1 MYEWGDDEGRRTT
14 TSTRTMM
21 VMMGRSAQGQ
31 GQWGQEE
38 TKEFIKIRTELERDS
53 ALTKRSKVLWDAVS
67 SKMLERGFIRTSD
80 QCKCKWKNLLNRYKG
95 QETSDPENGRQ
106 CPFFEELHALFSE
119 REKNMQRLLLE
130 TEMGS
135 PRSRK
140 KMKGPSNAGQSSD
153 EFSENEENDKEGID
167 EETPTTT
174 TSTRRKR
181 KGEKIALDKSLKAT
195 NAAAAASMSGET
207 DIREML
213 KQFFEQQQMIEKQW
227 MDMMDRRAYEQQLF
241 EQEWRQSMEKLERER
256 LMVEQSWREREE
268 QRRIRE
274 ESRAE
279 RRDALLTSLLN
290 NLLHEN

>member
-1 MYEWGDDEGRRTT
+1 MYGWGDDEGRTT
-14 TSTRTMM
+14 TMM
-21 VMMGRSAQGQ
+21 MARSVQGQ

-53 ALTKRSKVLWDAVS
+53 ALTNRSKVLWDAVS
-67 SKMLERGFIRTSD
+67 SKMSERGFIRTSD
-80 QCKCKWKNLLNRYKG
+80 QCKCKCKWKNLLNRYKG

-106 CPFFEELHALFSE
+106 CPFFEELHALFAE

-140 KMKGPSNAGQSSD
+140 KMKGSSNAGQSSD
-153 EFSENEENDKEGID
+153 EFSENEENDKEGTD
-167 EETPTTT
+167 EETPTPPTATT
-174 TSTRRKR
+174 TASTRRKR
-181 KGEKIALDKSLKAT
+181 KAEKIAP
-195 NAAAAASMSGET
+195 NAAAASVNSET

-213 KQFFEQQQMIEKQW
+213 KQFFEQQQTIEKQW
-227 MDMMDRRAYEQQLF
+227 MEMMDRRAYEQQLF

-256 LMVEQSWREREE
+256 LMIEQSWREREE
-268 QRRIRE
+268 QRKIRE

-279 RRDALLTSLLN
+279 KRDALLTTLLK
-290 NLLHEN
+290 NLLHENNL